1 LISSVPLAQN
11 IYRKIIIKIIFCA
24 VGTKSLIGSTN
35 ILSLT
40 GHNKLIGSVPLA
52 QNIYRTIINNFVSR
66 AVGTK
71 SLIAFTKSIF
81 FVKKL

>member
-1 LISSVPLAQN
+1 V
-11 IYRKIIIKIIFCA
+11 YVHGC
-24 VGTKSLIGSTN
+24 TN
-35 ILSLT
+35 IISLT
-40 GHNKLIGSVPLA
+40 GHNKLIGSVPMA

-71 SLIAFTKSIF
+71 SLIALTKSIF